1 MHVSTAHPA
10 QRVIAA
16 PAVLGLP
23 TREEF
28 RHSANDLLDDMAE
41 GEGQLVV
48 DLGETR
54 EVDSSGLNVL
64 VMIHRHATDRRQRVV
79 LRGVGPEL
87 EYLLV
92 LTKLDDL
99 FTFEK
104 GVPAPPRG

>member
-1 MHVSTAHPA
+1 MQVSTVHPA
-10 QRVIAA
+10 QRVIRA

-28 RHSANDLLDDMAE
+28 RHAANELLDEMAE
-41 GEGQLVV
+41 GNGQLVV
-48 DLGETR
+48 DLSETR

-64 VMIHRHATDRRQRVV
+64 VMIHRHASDRRQAVV
-79 LRGVGPEL
+79 LRGVGPQL

-99 FTFEK
+99 FAFEP
-104 GVPAPPRG
+104 GVPTPPRG